1 MGFEELAALKQQL
14 SKRAQADKPQRSQA
28 ERPARDPRGSQ
39 EPLGAQGRVQ
49 GTKASSAPGAQS
61 PKPRN
66 ASTAPAA
73 RSGPADGAPRNRHR
87 HGDTGKPGNGGFAGR
102 RPGAPTRTPPVE
114 QTVNGAGLQQDAA
127 ATPRK
132 PGEQAQR
139 GPRPPR
145 PEKRVQPPVE
155 PVVITIG
162 QLQKR
167 FPLAFPK
174 NPAPK
179 SPLKL
184 GISKDLIAQAEALS
198 LSEAD
203 LLEAIK
209 VWCQGSRYWAAMTK
223 GAARVNLEGQPEGI
237 VTPEQAAH
245 ARSLAAATRR
255 AKHGIVLKKK
265 GEPSVTGPAQSTV
278 PAADAQTD
286 ASADDQAETHAETQA
301 ENQAESQA
309 DLQADSQTDVQA
321 GAQVDEQATN
331 EPSVGT
337 EPALSTQGTQNTES
351 DAHIPEQADSPAHV
365 TAPEALP
372 SPEMPAHSPV
382 SSH

>member
-28 ERPARDPRGSQ
+28 ERPAREAQASQ
-39 EPLGAQGRVQ
+39 GAQGRVQ
-49 GTKASSAPGAQS
+49 GTKPSAAPGAPS
-61 PKPRN
+61 SKPRN
-66 ASTAPAA
+66 ASATPGA
-73 RSGPADGAPRNRHR
+73 RSGAADGAARNRHR
-87 HGDTGKPGNGGFAGR
+87 HGETGKPGNGGFAGR
-102 RPGAPTRTPPVE
+102 RPAASPTAAPAGVRAGAPTAD
-114 QTVNGAGLQQDAA
+114 QAGAERDAS

-132 PGEQAQR
+132 STDAQR

-145 PEKRVQPPVE
+145 PEKRTQPPVE

-184 GISKDLIAQAEALS
+184 GISKDLIAQAETLA

-223 GAARVNLEGQPEGI
+223 GAARVNLEGQPDGI

-245 ARSLAAATRR
+245 ARSLAAASRR
-255 AKHGIVLKKK
+255 AKHGIVPKKK
-265 GEPSVTGPAQSTV
+265 GEASAQAAAIIDDAASTDAASAGSTAGADASGQAASVTS
-278 PAADAQTD
+278 ADAPAT
-286 ASADDQAETHAETQA
+286 ATPPVSAEATPSATEAPVV
-301 ENQAESQA
+301 A
-309 DLQADSQTDVQA
+309 DVT
-321 GAQVDEQATN
+321 
-331 EPSVGT
+331 
-337 EPALSTQGTQNTES
+337 PA
-351 DAHIPEQADSPAHV
+351 V
-365 TAPEALP
+365 TAPEDDAAKP
-372 SPEMPAHSPV
+372 ATASETMPTEQAAHSSA

>member
-28 ERPARDPRGSQ
+28 ERPARDSRGSQ
-39 EPLGAQGRVQ
+39 ESPGAQGRVQ
-49 GTKASSAPGAQS
+49 GTKASAAPGAQS
-61 PKPRN
+61 SKPRN
-66 ASTAPAA
+66 ASAAPAA
-73 RSGPADGAPRNRHR
+73 RTGPADGATRNRHR
-87 HGDTGKPGNGGFAGR
+87 HGEAGKPGQGGFAGR
-102 RPGAPTRTPPVE
+102 RPTAPANAKTGE
-114 QTVNGAGLQQDAA
+114 QAANGADVQKDPAA
-127 ATPRK
+127 AARK
-132 PGEQAQR
+132 PAEQAQR

-145 PEKRVQPPVE
+145 PEKRAQPPVE

-179 SPLKL
+179 LPLKL
-184 GISKDLIAQAEALS
+184 GISKDLIAQAETLA

-245 ARSLAAATRR
+245 ARSLAAASRR
-255 AKHGIVLKKK
+255 AKHGIAPKKK
-265 GEPSVTGPAQSTV
+265 GETAANGIVQAAAS
-278 PAADAQTD
+278 AADAT
-286 ASADDQAETHAETQA
+286 ADTTAVAPTVAP
-301 ENQAESQA
+301 
-309 DLQADSQTDVQA
+309 
-321 GAQVDEQATN
+321 VDEQVDAHDTATAPAAVA
-331 EPSVGT
+331 ES
-337 EPALSTQGTQNTES
+337 ALSTDEHHEAVST
-351 DAHIPEQADSPAHV
+351 APAPEQADATEHV
-365 TAPEALP
+365 TASETAP
-372 SPEMPAHSPV
+372 SEPPAHSSL

>member
-14 SKRAQADKPQRSQA
+14 SKRAQADKPPRSQA
-28 ERPARDPRGSQ
+28 ERPTRDAQASQ
-39 EPLGAQGRVQ
+39 GAQGRVQ
-49 GTKASSAPGAQS
+49 GTKPSAAPGAQS
-61 PKPRN
+61 SKPRN
-66 ASTAPAA
+66 ASAAPAA
-73 RSGPADGAPRNRHR
+73 RSGATDGTARNRHR
-87 HGDTGKPGNGGFAGR
+87 HGESGKPGNGGFAGR
-102 RPGAPTRTPPVE
+102 RPSAPATAENATATGTPSGV
-114 QTVNGAGLQQDAA
+114 AA
-127 ATPRK
+127 APRK
-132 PGEQAQR
+132 SAEQAQR

-179 SPLKL
+179 LPLKL
-184 GISKDLIAQAEALS
+184 GISKDLIAQAETLV

-245 ARSLAAATRR
+245 ARSLAAASRR
-255 AKHGIVLKKK
+255 AKHGIVPKKK
-265 GEPSVTGPAQSTV
+265 GEAAAPVAHAAGDAAVDADAVVAAPVAADVDTPAVSEATTQAAPSAAEPVATSATV
-278 PAADAQTD
+278 PATDVTAAATEHAPSTD
-286 ASADDQAETHAETQA
+286 AHPEAVASALPV
-301 ENQAESQA
+301 AESQQ
-309 DLQADSQTDVQA
+309 D
-321 GAQVDEQATN
+321 
-331 EPSVGT
+331 
-337 EPALSTQGTQNTES
+337 
-351 DAHIPEQADSPAHV
+351 
-365 TAPEALP
+365 APEHASASEAAP
-372 SPEMPAHSPV
+372 SEQSAHS
-382 SSH
+382 SHSAN